1 MNMNMNM
8 SHPSIAVLIPTFRR
22 PVLLAQLLDSLIV
35 DIDDRKVVILVG
47 DNDCDPKIASLVAG
61 YADRVDVRYL
71 PVPDRG
77 VSQVRNGLI
86 AEAMRALP
94 DWQWLLMLDDDGTVT
109 PGWIE
114 ALVSCGD
121 RLRADL
127 IGGPVLG
134 VLPPDASAY
143 ARRSMFAARRR
154 WSTGPVG
161 LLNTTQNLGIS
172 RRLLDRLSLPLF
184 DGRYGAS
191 GGEDY
196 DLFRRTVQAGG
207 TQIWCDE
214 AIVIEPAPPE
224 RLTTRSLLDRYFS
237 TGVYLGR
244 IDSHYDGRGRTFLRA
259 SKGLV
264 LGLQEAVV
272 GPIRRKDEMAAHGIL
287 MLALHSGR
295 LCGLSGVR
303 SARYVKTEGG

>member
-1 MNMNMNM
+1 M
-8 SHPSIAVLIPTFRR
+8 SMAHPSVAILIPTFRR
-22 PVLLAQLLDSLIV
+22 PVLLAQLLDSLIF
-35 DIDDRKVVILVG
+35 DIGDRKVVILVG
-47 DNDCDPKIASLVAG
+47 DNDCDPKIASLVTG

-71 PVPDRG
+71 AVPDRG
-77 VSQVRNGLI
+77 VSQVRNALI
-86 AEAMRALP
+86 AEAMRVLP
-94 DWQWLLMLDDDGTVT
+94 DWRWLLMLDDDGTVT
-109 PGWIE
+109 PGWLE
-114 ALVSCGD
+114 ALLSSGD
-121 RLRADL
+121 RLDADL

-134 VLPPDASAY
+134 VLPSDASPY
-143 ARRSMFAARRR
+143 ARQSVFAARRQ
-154 WSTGPVG
+154 WPTGPVA
-161 LLNTTQNLGIS
+161 LLNTTQNLGVS
-172 RRLLDRLSLPLF
+172 RRLLDKLSLPLF
-184 DGRYGAS
+184 DSRYGAS

-196 DLFRRTVQAGG
+196 ELFRRTAQAGG
-207 TQIWCDE
+207 RQIWCDE

-259 SKGLV
+259 SKGLL

-272 GPIRRKDEMAAHGIL
+272 GPVRRKEEMAAHGIL

-295 LCGLSGVR
+295 LCGLAGVR